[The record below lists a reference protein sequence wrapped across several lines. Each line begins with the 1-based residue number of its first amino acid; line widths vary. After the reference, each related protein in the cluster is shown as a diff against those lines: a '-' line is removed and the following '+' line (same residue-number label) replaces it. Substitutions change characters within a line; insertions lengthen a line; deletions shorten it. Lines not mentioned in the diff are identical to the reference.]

1 VQQRDAAQRLDA
13 EKPPRKRDPRLRKA
27 RPAGAL
33 GFEGVGD
40 AMRMDQINLLDL
52 DAFATRGFPHD
63 AFATLR
69 REAPVYQH
77 PESNGTGF
85 WVISKH
91 ADVMHISKHPLLFS
105 SMQGLNLQEI
115 APEELPMIQTMM
127 LGMDPPRHSKYRRL
141 VSGGFTPRTI
151 SRLEPH
157 IRQIARRIVEEIAH
171 KGECEFVKE
180 VAAELPLQVIA
191 EFLGVPVEERGRIYD
206 LSNRLIG
213 FDDPE
218 FQTSPEDGKIAA
230 AEMWLYANQLAS
242 ARRVSP
248 REDMVSLLVNA
259 EVEGEKLSEM
269 EFNNFFLLL
278 AVAGNETTRN
288 LISGGMLAL
297 LEHPR
302 ELCRLQNDRSLL
314 PTTVEEMLRWV
325 TPVAHFRRTATEA
338 TEIRGQRIAAGDR
351 VVMFYPSANRDEDV
365 FSDPQRFDIG
375 RTPNDHLSFGIGEH
389 FCLGSQLARL
399 EIRIMFE
406 ELLRQLSEIEL
417 AGPVRRLRSNFI
429 NGIKS
434 MPVRFSLD

>member
-1 VQQRDAAQRLDA
+1 LDL
-13 EKPPRKRDPRLRKA
+13 E
-27 RPAGAL
+27 
-33 GFEGVGD
+33 EIGD

-52 DAFATRGFPHD
+52 DAFAARGFPHE

-69 REAPVYQH
+69 REAPVYRH
-77 PESNGTGF
+77 PEPEGPGF
-85 WVISKH
+85 WVISKYT
-91 ADVMHISKHPLLFS
+91 DVVSVSKHPLVFS
-105 SMQGLNLQEI
+105 SMQGINLQVI

-157 IRQIARRIVEEIAH
+157 IRGIARRIVEGIAR

-191 EFLGVPVEERGRIYD
+191 EFLGVPEEERDRIYQ

-218 FQTSPEDGKIAA
+218 FQTSPEDGKVAA
-230 AEMWLYANQLAS
+230 TEMWLYANRLGT
-242 ARRVSP
+242 ARRANP
-248 REDMVSLLVNA
+248 RDDIVSLLVNA

-288 LISGGMLAL
+288 LISGGMLAM

-302 ELCRLQNDRSLL
+302 ELRRLRGDPRLL
-314 PTTVEEMLRWV
+314 PTAVEEMLRWV
-325 TPVAHFRRTATEA
+325 TPVAHFRRTATTD

-351 VVMFYPSANRDEDV
+351 VVLFYPSANRDEDV
-365 FSDPQRFDIG
+365 FRDAECFDIG

-406 ELLRQLSEIEL
+406 ELLRQLPEIEL

-434 MPVRFSLD
+434 MPVRFSLE

>member
-1 VQQRDAAQRLDA
+1 
-13 EKPPRKRDPRLRKA
+13 
-27 RPAGAL
+27 
-33 GFEGVGD
+33 
-40 AMRMDQINLLDL
+40 MRIDQINLLDL
-52 DAFATRGFPHD
+52 DAFAARGFPHE

-69 REAPVYQH
+69 REAPVYRH
-77 PESNGTGF
+77 PEPNGPGF

-91 ADVMHISKHPLLFS
+91 ADVIHVSKRPLIFS
-105 SMQGLNLQEI
+105 SMQGINVQLV
-115 APEELPMIQTMM
+115 PTEELTILQTMM
-127 LGMDPPRHSKYRRL
+127 LGMDPPWHSKYRRL

-151 SRLEPH
+151 SLLEPH
-157 IRQIARRIVEEIAH
+157 IRQISRELVDGITE
-171 KGECEFVKE
+171 KGECEFVRE

-191 EFLGVPVEERGRIYD
+191 EFLGVPHEERSRIFQ

-230 AEMWLYANQLAS
+230 TEMWLFANELAA
-242 ARRVSP
+242 ARRMNP
-248 REDMVSLLVNA
+248 RDDMVSLLLSA

-302 ELCRLQNDRSLL
+302 ELRRLQSDLSLL
-314 PTTVEEMLRWV
+314 PKAVEEMLRWV
-325 TPVAHFRRTATEA
+325 TPVVHFRRTATED
-338 TEIRGQRIAAGDR
+338 TVLRGQQIAAGDR
-351 VVMFYPSANRDEDV
+351 VVMFYPSANRDEEV
-365 FSDPQRFDIG
+365 FSDPQRFDIA

-399 EIRIMFE
+399 EIRIVFE
-406 ELLRQLSEIEL
+406 ELLRRLAEIEL

-429 NGIKS
+429 SGIKS
-434 MPVRFSLD
+434 MPLRFSPD

>member
-1 VQQRDAAQRLDA
+1 
-13 EKPPRKRDPRLRKA
+13 
-27 RPAGAL
+27 
-33 GFEGVGD
+33 
-40 AMRMDQINLLDL
+40 MRVDQIDLLDL
-52 DAFATRGFPHD
+52 DAFAAHGFPHE

-69 REAPVYQH
+69 REAPVYRH
-77 PESNGTGF
+77 PEPKGPGF

-91 ADVMHISKHPLLFS
+91 ADVIHVSKRPLLFS
-105 SMQGLNLQEI
+105 SMQGVNLQLV
-115 APEELPMIQTMM
+115 PTEELTILQTMM
-127 LGMDPPRHSKYRRL
+127 LGMDPPWHSKYRRL

-157 IRQIARRIVEEIAH
+157 ILQIARELVDGIAE
-171 KGECEFVKE
+171 KGECEFVQE
-180 VAAELPLQVIA
+180 IAAELPLQVIA
-191 EFLGVPVEERGRIYD
+191 EFLGVPHEERGRIFQ

-230 AEMWLYANQLAS
+230 TEMWLYANELAT
-242 ARRVSP
+242 ARRVNP
-248 REDMVSLLVNA
+248 RDDMLSLLLSA

-302 ELCRLQNDRSLL
+302 ELRRLQSDLSLL
-314 PTTVEEMLRWV
+314 PTAVEEMLRFV
-325 TPVAHFRRTATEA
+325 TPVVHFRRTATED
-338 TEIRGQRIAAGDR
+338 TVLRGQQIAAGDR
-351 VVMFYPSANRDEDV
+351 VVMFYPSANRDEEV
-365 FSDPQRFDIG
+365 FSDPQRFDIA

-399 EIRIMFE
+399 EIRIVFE
-406 ELLRQLSEIEL
+406 ELLRRLPEIGL

-429 NGIKS
+429 SGIKS
-434 MPVRFSLD
+434 MPLRFSLE

>member
-1 VQQRDAAQRLDA
+1 MRL
-13 EKPPRKRDPRLRKA
+13 
-27 RPAGAL
+27 
-33 GFEGVGD
+33 
-40 AMRMDQINLLDL
+40 DQINLLDL
-52 DAFATRGFPHD
+52 DVFAAHGFPHD

-69 REAPVYQH
+69 REAPVYWH
-77 PESNGTGF
+77 PEPRGSGF

-91 ADVMHISKHPLLFS
+91 ADVIHVSKRPLVFS
-105 SMQGLNLQEI
+105 SMQGINLQEI

-157 IRQIARRIVEEIAH
+157 IRQIARRIVEEIAR

-191 EFLGVPVEERGRIYD
+191 EFLGVPDEERGRIFD

-230 AEMWLYANQLAS
+230 TEMWLYANQLARS
-242 ARRVSP
+242 RRLNP
-248 REDMVSLLVNA
+248 QEDIVSLLVNA
-259 EVEGEKLSEM
+259 EVEGEKLTEM

-302 ELCRLQNDRSLL
+302 ELRRLQTDPTLL
-314 PTTVEEMLRWV
+314 PSAVEEMLRWV
-325 TPVAHFRRTATEA
+325 TPVAHFRRTATA
-338 TEIRGQRIAAGDR
+338 DTEIRGRPIAAGER
-351 VVMFYPSANRDEDV
+351 VVMFYPSANRDEEV
-365 FSDPQRFDIG
+365 FRDPQRFDIG

-389 FCLGSQLARL
+389 FCLGSPLARL

-406 ELLRQLSEIEL
+406 ELLRRLPEIEL
-417 AGPVRRLRSNFI
+417 VGPVRRLRSNFI

>member
-1 VQQRDAAQRLDA
+1 VRL
-13 EKPPRKRDPRLRKA
+13 
-27 RPAGAL
+27 
-33 GFEGVGD
+33 
-40 AMRMDQINLLDL
+40 DQINLLDL
-52 DAFATRGFPHD
+52 DAFATRGFPHE
-63 AFATLR
+63 AFAMLR
-69 REAPVYQH
+69 REAPVFRH
-77 PESNGTGF
+77 PEPKGPGF

-91 ADVMHISKHPLLFS
+91 ADVIHVSKRPLVFC
-105 SMQGLNLQEI
+105 SMQGVNLQLV
-115 APEELPMIQTMM
+115 PTEELTILQTMM
-127 LGMDPPRHSKYRRL
+127 LGMDPPWHSKYRRL

-157 IRQIARRIVEEIAH
+157 IRQIARELVDGIAE

-191 EFLGVPVEERGRIYD
+191 EFLGVPHQERSRIFQ

-230 AEMWLYANQLAS
+230 TEMWLYANELAA
-242 ARRVSP
+242 ARRVNP
-248 REDMVSLLVNA
+248 RDDMVSLLLSA

-302 ELCRLQNDRSLL
+302 ELRRLQSDLSLL
-314 PTTVEEMLRWV
+314 PTAVEEMLRFV
-325 TPVAHFRRTATEA
+325 TPVVHFRRTATED
-338 TEIRGQRIAAGDR
+338 TVLGGQQIAAGDR
-351 VVMFYPSANRDEDV
+351 VVMFYPSANRDEEV
-365 FSDPQRFDIG
+365 FSDPERFDIA

-399 EIRIMFE
+399 EIRIVFE
-406 ELLRQLSEIEL
+406 ELLRRLPEIEL

-429 NGIKS
+429 SGIKS
-434 MPVRFSLD
+434 MPLRFSLE

>member
-1 VQQRDAAQRLDA
+1 
-13 EKPPRKRDPRLRKA
+13 
-27 RPAGAL
+27 
-33 GFEGVGD
+33 
-40 AMRMDQINLLDL
+40 MRVDEIDLLDL
-52 DAFATRGFPHD
+52 DAFAARGFPHD

-69 REAPVYQH
+69 REAPVYRH
-77 PESNGTGF
+77 PEPNGPGF

-91 ADVMHISKHPLLFS
+91 SDVIHVSKRPQVFS
-105 SMQGLNLQEI
+105 SMQGLNLQLV
-115 APEELPMIQTMM
+115 APEELPTIQTMM
-127 LGMDPPRHSKYRRL
+127 LGMDPPKHSKYRKL
-141 VSGGFTPRTI
+141 VSGAFTPRTI
-151 SRLEPH
+151 AQLEPH
-157 IRQIARRIVEEIAH
+157 IRQIARRIVEEVGA
-171 KGECEFVKE
+171 KGECEFVNE
-180 VAAELPLQVIA
+180 IAAALPLQVIA
-191 EFLGVPVEERGRIYD
+191 EFLGVPDEERGRIFH

-230 AEMWLYANQLAS
+230 TEMWLYANQLAR
-242 ARRVSP
+242 ARRASP
-248 REDMVSLLVNA
+248 RDDIVSVLVTA
-259 EVEGEKLSEM
+259 EVEGDKLTEL

-302 ELCRLQNDRSLL
+302 ELRRLRNDPSLL
-314 PTTVEEMLRWV
+314 PTAVEEMLRWV
-325 TPVAHFRRTATEA
+325 TPVAHFRRTATEDTA
-338 TEIRGQRIAAGDR
+338 IRGQRIAAGER
-351 VVMFYPSANRDEDV
+351 VVMFYPSANRDEEV
-365 FSDPQRFDIG
+365 FREPQRFDIT
-375 RTPNDHLSFGIGEH
+375 RTPNDHLAFGIGQH

-406 ELLRQLSEIEL
+406 ELLRRLPEIEL

>member
-1 VQQRDAAQRLDA
+1 
-13 EKPPRKRDPRLRKA
+13 
-27 RPAGAL
+27 
-33 GFEGVGD
+33 
-40 AMRMDQINLLDL
+40 MRVDQINLLDL
-52 DAFATRGFPHD
+52 DEFAARGFPHD
-63 AFATLR
+63 IFATLR
-69 REAPVYQH
+69 REAPLYRH
-77 PESNGTGF
+77 PEPSGPGF

-91 ADVMHISKHPLLFS
+91 SDVIQVSKRPLVFS
-105 SMQGLNLQEI
+105 SMHGVNMQVL

-151 SRLEPH
+151 SHLEPH
-157 IRQIARRIVEEIAH
+157 IRQIAHRIVEEVAQ

-191 EFLGVPVEERGRIYD
+191 EFLGVPDEERGRIFH

-230 AEMWLYANQLAS
+230 TEMWLYANQLAK
-242 ARRVSP
+242 ARRVNP
-248 REDMVSLLVNA
+248 RNDIVSLLVNA
-259 EVEGEKLSEM
+259 EVEGEKLSEL

-302 ELCRLQNDRSLL
+302 ELRRLRNDPSLL
-314 PTTVEEMLRWV
+314 PTAVEEMLRWV
-325 TPVAHFRRTATEA
+325 TPVAHFRRTATED

-365 FSDPQRFDIG
+365 FSDPQHFDIG
-375 RTPNDHLSFGIGEH
+375 RTPNDHLAFGIGEH

-406 ELLRQLSEIEL
+406 ELLRQLPEIEL